1 MAEVLIV
8 DSASKRGKYIRDV
21 IKTRGYETRLVKT
34 ASAASRKMSHRW
46 ADVVFMTESAADDG
60 RHGPDV
66 FRVVYPGS
74 NSSRIS
80 TKDSKF
86 FLDLITTLQNLVATS
101 SRDFR
106 VSYKPA
112 KKQMPKLVRQVV
124 INASKENVWEV
135 LADFSGVANWAPT
148 ILESRSTTEANGG
161 VGAER
166 TCKHVTIGNIEGRI
180 IAWEDGRSL
189 SYDVIKG
196 LAFPI
201 KSLNNT
207 WTVNSAGDNAI
218 VSVTMDFRMGLGPL
232 GVLPALMARL
242 SMRKGMQ
249 VSLAGLKQY
258 VETGELVTTTKDL
271 APTSL
276 AAVD

>member
-1 MAEVLIV
+1 
-8 DSASKRGKYIRDV
+8 
-21 IKTRGYETRLVKT
+21 
-34 ASAASRKMSHRW
+34 
-46 ADVVFMTESAADDG
+46 
-60 RHGPDV
+60 
-66 FRVVYPGS
+66 
-74 NSSRIS
+74 
-80 TKDSKF
+80 
-86 FLDLITTLQNLVATS
+86 
-101 SRDFR
+101 
-106 VSYKPA
+106 
-112 KKQMPKLVRQVV
+112 MPKLIRQVT
-124 INASKENVWEV
+124 IDASKEKVWDV
-135 LADFSGVANWAPT
+135 LADFSGAAHWAPT
-148 ILESRSTTEANGG
+148 ISESRSTTEANGG
-161 VGAER
+161 VSAER
-166 TCKHVTIGNIEGRI
+166 RCKHEKMGYIEERI
-180 IAWEDGRSL
+180 VAWEDGRSL

-242 SMRKGMQ
+242 PMRKEMQ

>member
-1 MAEVLIV
+1 
-8 DSASKRGKYIRDV
+8 
-21 IKTRGYETRLVKT
+21 
-34 ASAASRKMSHRW
+34 
-46 ADVVFMTESAADDG
+46 
-60 RHGPDV
+60 
-66 FRVVYPGS
+66 
-74 NSSRIS
+74 
-80 TKDSKF
+80 
-86 FLDLITTLQNLVATS
+86 
-101 SRDFR
+101 
-106 VSYKPA
+106 
-112 KKQMPKLVRQVV
+112 MPKLFRQVA
-124 INASKENVWEV
+124 INAPKEKVWEV
-135 LADFSGVANWAPT
+135 LADFGSASNWAPT
-148 ILESRSTTEANGG
+148 VTESRSTTEANGG

-166 TCKHVTIGNIEGRI
+166 TCKHVKMGNIEERI
-180 IAWEDGRSL
+180 VAWEDGRSL

-207 WTVNSAGDNAI
+207 WTVNSAGDNAT